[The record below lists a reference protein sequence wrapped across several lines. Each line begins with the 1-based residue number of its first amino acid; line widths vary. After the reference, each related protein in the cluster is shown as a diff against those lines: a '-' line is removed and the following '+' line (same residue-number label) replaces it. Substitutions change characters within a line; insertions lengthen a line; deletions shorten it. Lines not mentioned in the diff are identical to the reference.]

1 MADIPEEELMN
12 SGHNACPGCGAAH
25 AMRYMLKALGK
36 KTTVNIPACCWAVI
50 PGVYPS
56 RNLEVPLLY
65 TAFETTGVSSSGI
78 RAAFDAKDENP
89 DVNVVG
95 FAGDGGTADI
105 GIQALSGAV
114 ERGTDT
120 IQVMYD
126 NEAYMNTGIQ
136 RSGSTPVGAWT
147 TTTPVGSEKAWK
159 KQPKKDMMEI
169 MESHNIPYAA
179 TVNIA
184 YPDLFIEKFKK
195 AAEIDG
201 PKFIHI
207 YAPCPT
213 GWRANP
219 NKTIELGELAF
230 KSKVFPLYEIEN
242 GVYNIYK
249 EPKEDEVVPVK
260 EYLKP
265 QGRFRHLP
273 KEEVEMI
280 QKNVD
285 RYWER
290 LKKKEKFTQEE
301 LYKED

>member
-179 TVNIA
+179 TVNVA

>member
-1 MADIPEEELMN
+1 MAKIPEEELMN

-36 KTTVNIPACCWAVI
+36 ETTVNIPACCWAVI

-56 RNLEVPLLY
+56 QNLEVPLLY
-65 TAFETTGVSSSGI
+65 TAFETTGASSSGI
-78 RAAFDAKDENP
+78 RAALRAKDIDAEI
-89 DVNVVG
+89 NVVG

-136 RSGSTPVGAWT
+136 RSGVTPEGAWT
-147 TTTPVGSEKAWK
+147 TTTPVGSEEEWK
-159 KQPKKDMMEI
+159 KGPKKDMMEI
-169 MESHNIPYAA
+169 MKSHNIPYAA

-184 YPDLFIEKFKK
+184 YPDSFIEKFEK
-195 AAEIDG
+195 AAEFDG
-201 PKFIHI
+201 PRFIHI

-213 GWRANP
+213 GWKSNP
-219 NKTIELGELAF
+219 NKTIEIAERAF
-230 KSKVFPLYEIEN
+230 KSKTFPLYEVEHGEYN
-242 GVYNIYK
+242 VYK
-249 EPKEDEVVPVK
+249 KPKEDEVIPVK
-260 EYLKP
+260 DYLKT

-273 KEEVEMI
+273 EEEVEKI

-285 RYWER
+285 RHWDK
-290 LKKKEKFTQEE
+290 LMKKEKFTKEE
-301 LYKED
+301 LSD

>member
-1 MADIPEEELMN
+1 MAEFPEEELMD

-25 AMRYMLKALGK
+25 AMRYMLKALGRD
-36 KTTVNIPACCWAVI
+36 TIVNIPACCWAVI

-65 TAFETTGVSSSGI
+65 TAFETTGASSSGV
-78 RAAFDAKDENP
+78 RAGLRAKDIDDSE
-89 DVNVVG
+89 VTVVG

-136 RSGSTPVGAWT
+136 RSGATPVGAWT
-147 TTTPVGSEKAWK
+147 TTTPVGTQKEWK
-159 KQPKKDMMEI
+159 KQPKKNMMEI
-169 MESHNIPYAA
+169 MNAHDIPYAA

-195 AAEIDG
+195 AQEIDG
-201 PKFIHI
+201 PKFMHI

-213 GWRANP
+213 GWRSEP
-219 NKTIELGELAF
+219 NKVMDLAE
-230 KSKVFPLYEIEN
+230 KAVQSKVFPLYEIEY
-242 GVYNIYK
+242 GEYNIYK
-249 EPKEDEVVPVK
+249 KPKEEIPV
-260 EYLKP
+260 EDYLMM

-273 KEEVEMI
+273 EEEVEKI

-285 RYWER
+285 KGWETL
-290 LKKKEKFTQEE
+290 LKKEEFTKELSEE
-301 LYKED
+301 